1 MRSLLIKSWE
11 LLHPWKWSF
20 STQCLNIIYS
30 SSLICSW
37 IFIYNWKYDHCI
49 YIHNIYYDSQ
59 QQTFELEIYLGLP
72 QIVNIFKIVTIGRY
86 CFMIF
91 TETLNYEWYCRGRKR
106 QYTIVSKD
114 KIITSQRKTQS
125 VSRFFG
131 DLSVLFC
138 LNTIK
143 LKRAIDLQ
151 FEQERPL
158 DF

>member
-1 MRSLLIKSWE
+1 MRSHLIKSWD
-11 LLHPWKWSF
+11 LLHPWKWIF
-20 STQCLNIIYS
+20 SMQCLNIINI

-37 IFIYNWKYDHCI
+37 IFINNWKYNHCI
-49 YIHNIYYDSQ
+49 YMHHIYYYSQ
-59 QQTFELEIYLGLP
+59 LQTFKLEIYLDLP
-72 QIVNIFKIVTIGRY
+72 QIVNIFKIVTIGQH

-91 TETLNYEWYCRGRKR
+91 TETLNYKWYCRGRKR
-106 QYTIVSKD
+106 QYTEISKD
-114 KIITSQRKTQS
+114 KIITSQRNTQS

-143 LKRAIDLQ
+143 LKRATDLQ